1 MAFYYYEN
9 EKGYTLADY
18 INELGNG
25 AVGGGGNSGASLY
38 YDDGLYFAGYTDAD
52 SASGGGFGSGNS
64 MNFSS
69 GSGSGSSN
77 GTSSG
82 NGNGDGIDISSGT
95 ID

>member
-1 MAFYYYEN
+1 MAFHYYEN

-52 SASGGGFGSGNS
+52 SASGGGSDSGN
-64 MNFSS
+64 NLNL
-69 GSGSGSSN
+69 GSGSGN
-77 GTSSG
+77 GTLLG
-82 NGNGDGIDISSGT
+82 NGNDDAIDISSGT